1 MALTV
6 GAYQRSSD
14 DEREEARGV
23 ARRAADAE
31 ALAELLAGRPS
42 GTTRDNDATP
52 FESGTDCGVVGGLGT
67 FGRGH
72 NHRAMTYSDESHIRR
87 VTSSMGWPTVP
98 FLRRHPCPSP
108 MRVKTA
114 ALPSRALAKRP

>member
-42 GTTRDNDATP
+42 GTTRDNDVTP

-67 FGRGH
+67 FGRG
-72 NHRAMTYSDESHIRR
+72 SQ
-87 VTSSMGWPTVP
+87 
-98 FLRRHPCPSP
+98 
-108 MRVKTA
+108 
-114 ALPSRALAKRP
+114 